1 MSVMG
6 NGNAGD
12 RVRQSALRLFASKG
26 FQATGIREI
35 ADGAGISSAALYHY
49 MGTKEDLLVAIME
62 HALSSWYSTAADAV
76 ATGSGPSE
84 RLSNFV
90 RSHVI
95 CSAVF
100 QLESTVVDTEIRA
113 LTGDYRTRVVRLRD
127 QYEELFD
134 EILQDGV
141 GASVFVVTDVRT
153 TRLALLEMCNGVSR
167 WFSLKGPKTIERLAE
182 DFADI
187 ALAAVQARKGRRRV
201 SAADLDVCSAGAIV
215 DNARRNFAVSL
226 ATRGRKSQEAA

>member
-1 MSVMG
+1 
-6 NGNAGD
+6 
-12 RVRQSALRLFASKG
+12 
-26 FQATGIREI
+26 
-35 ADGAGISSAALYHY
+35 
-49 MGTKEDLLVAIME
+49 
-62 HALSSWYSTAADAV
+62 
-76 ATGSGPSE
+76 
-84 RLSNFV
+84 
-90 RSHVI
+90 VI